1 MIIIYVYFSVKI
13 VEFKVRFVN
22 GWKGLETP
30 SEISEI
36 LLFKSKLFCK
46 IYIFDM
52 KRK

>member
-36 LLFKSKLFCK
+36 YTSLQIKVIL
-46 IYIFDM
+46 
-52 KRK
+52 